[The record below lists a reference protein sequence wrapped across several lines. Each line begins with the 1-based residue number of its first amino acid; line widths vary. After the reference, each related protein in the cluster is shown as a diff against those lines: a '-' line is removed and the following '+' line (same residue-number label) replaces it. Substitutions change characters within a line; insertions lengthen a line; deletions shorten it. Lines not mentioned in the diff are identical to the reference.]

1 MQFIT
6 HSPFVN
12 PLFYNK
18 LSPALAAG
26 TKVYKRNAENGEA
39 MLMEIINT
47 LLSINQ
53 KE

>member
-6 HSPFVN
+6 PFPFVN

-18 LSPALAAG
+18 LSIIPVAG